1 VNTTSPFPRVLRS
14 APVLAL
20 VAVVALAACGS
31 SDDSSSA
38 TTTAPSTTAV
48 TATSTT
54 AATGPDFG
62 PGGPGGPS
70 GVPAPTPTESDIA
83 YADTSSAQTL
93 DLWLPEGTDEPVPLV
108 VWIHG
113 GAFKLGDKSMVGGTV
128 QPLLDAGY
136 AVASLNYRLSGE
148 AVFPAGPQDVKAAV
162 RFLRANADEYGLN
175 PDQFAAWGGS
185 AGGNLAAL
193 LGTTGDQDTV
203 LDDPALGNADTSSA
217 MQAVVDWFGPTDFLQ
232 MDTQAASG
240 EGGCTAPEQHDPASS
255 PESEYLGA
263 PIQTVPD
270 DADAA
275 NPITYIATA
284 DELPPFQIA
293 HGDADCNV
301 PFQQSEILADAIEA
315 AGGEVTLTILPGATH
330 ADPQFDATQVE
341 PAIAFLDETF
351 GRS

>member
-1 VNTTSPFPRVLRS
+1 MTTRPRFSRFVRP
-14 APVLAL
+14 ALAL

-31 SDDSSSA
+31 SEDSSSA
-38 TTTAPSTTAV
+38 TTVTTPSPPSTAV
-48 TATSTT
+48 TTTT
-54 AATGPDFG
+54 AATRPDL
-62 PGGPGGPS
+62 GPGGPS
-70 GVPAPTPTESDIA
+70 GVAAPTPTEADVA
-83 YADTSSAQTL
+83 YADTSAAQTL
-93 DLWLPEGTDEPVPLV
+93 DLWLPEGTDEPAPLV

-113 GAFKLGDKSMVGGTV
+113 GAFKLGDKAMVGGTV

-136 AVASLNYRLSGE
+136 AVASVNYRLSGE
-148 AVFPAGPQDVKAAV
+148 ALFPAGPQDVKAAV
-162 RFLRANADEYGLN
+162 RFLRANAEDYGLN

-217 MQAVVDWFGPTDFLQ
+217 VQAVVDWFGPTDFLQ

-240 EGGCTAPEQHDPASS
+240 EGSCASPEQHDPASS

-270 DADAA
+270 EADAA
-275 NPITYIATA
+275 NPITYVASA
-284 DELPPFQIA
+284 EELPPFQIA

-301 PFQQSEILADAIEA
+301 PFQQSEILAEAIQD
-315 AGGEVTLTILPGATH
+315 AGGEATLTILPGATH

-341 PAIAFLDETF
+341 PAVAFLDEAF